1 MEQRSDEALDEA
13 LVEEMDA
20 INAEIGQRQR
30 QLFALIVRADKA
42 KSWEEWG
49 AQDLAHFLCIR
60 YGISYWKASRWIDAA
75 HALEN
80 LPLTSE
86 ALANGEISV
95 DKVVELTRFA
105 TAETEE
111 YLLEWARGVSAGRI
125 RYKADLEIR
134 RSKEEAAEVDRA
146 RLLHWWYFDEGRRF
160 ALYTELPSSQGAKLV
175 RSIEREAASI
185 PVIPGEEAP
194 YDAPARRADALVAMA
209 SARIASDADPD
220 RATVIIHARAEVLG
234 EELLAQDALSS
245 TQGGCEIE
253 GGGVIHPQEAL
264 RLACSGRIQWIT
276 EDRGGNPTQ
285 VSTLSTEPSGWKL
298 RELRYRDKECQF
310 PGCHHTR
317 FLVAHH
323 IRWRRCGGQHEL
335 WNLIRICSFHHK
347 LVHEYGWSLVR
358 KADGVR
364 WYRPDGKRYRAGPAP
379 PPEPLLPHRYVSA
392 AAI

>member
-1 MEQRSDEALDEA
+1 MEQQSVEAWDEV
-13 LVEEMDA
+13 LVEAMDGVYRT
-20 INAEIGQRQR
+20 ISSGYVE
-30 QLFALIVRADKA
+30 LFRFIVEADRRGF
-42 KSWEEWG
+42 WEEWG

-80 LPLTSE
+80 LPLISH
-86 ALANGEISV
+86 AFANGELSV

-111 YLLEWARGVSAGRI
+111 SLLEWAGGVSAGRI

-185 PVIPGEEAP
+185 PVMPGEEAP

-234 EELLAQDALSS
+234 EELLAQDSLSS
-245 TQGGCEIE
+245 AQPGCEVE

-264 RLACSGRIQWIT
+264 RLACTGRIQWVT
-276 EDRGGNPTQ
+276 ENDAGDVLKVESMSREPT
-285 VSTLSTEPSGWKL
+285 PSML
-298 RELRYRDKECQF
+298 RQLRYRDRECQF
-310 PGCHHTR
+310 PGCHQTR

-323 IRWRRCGGQHEL
+323 IRWRKHDGRTEPG
-335 WNLIRICSFHHK
+335 NLILICAFHHK
-347 LVHEYGWSLVR
+347 IVHEYGWSLVR

-379 PPEPLLPHRYVSA
+379 PPQAPAFSPRPSFVFA
-392 AAI
+392 